1 MNNNKM
7 SISSGFSLIRHALH
21 ESKQLLSLTDN
32 VQSTQIQRQII
43 TATLETLNA
52 LTGAINAV
60 QELVNVQQ
68 NEINALRE
76 RVENLKI
83 IDNV

>member
-1 MNNNKM
+1 M
-7 SISSGFSLIRHALH
+7 SKISSGFSLIRHALH
-21 ESKQLLSLTDN
+21 ESKQLVELSETVTD
-32 VQSTQIQRQII
+32 VATQKQII
-43 TATLETLNA
+43 AATVETLNA
-52 LTGAINAV
+52 LTSAINAV

-76 RVENLKI
+76 RVENLTI